1 MKLLL
6 AMSLLCLSG
15 CAKFAQ
21 GFAAGY
27 NQSRQRHAQE
37 DSVQTTN
44 SLRSDGL
51 GGYYTNDNKHCFS
64 DGLGGFNCN

>member
-1 MKLLL
+1 MIL
-6 AMSLLCLSG
+6 APLCLSG

-37 DSVQTTN
+37 DSQPTK
-44 SLRSDGL
+44 SQHFQSDGL
-51 GGYYTNDNKHCFS
+51 GGYYSDDMKTHCY
-64 DGLGGFNCN
+64 DDTLGGFQCD